1 MSAAVLLAN
10 RTMLNAAAT
19 LAEEVEQIMSEARAA
34 LAAAPLVVEEQRQIS
49 RHFEEGR
56 DLDNVRIPLCHAT
69 DHLGCGW
76 ARGYYTTDVARVTC
90 KRCLKSLAKKPKKVT
105 R

>member
-1 MSAAVLLAN
+1 MSAAVSRA
-10 RTMLNAAAT
+10 TATTFNAAAT

-49 RHFEEGR
+49 RHFEEAK
-56 DLDNVRIPLCHAT
+56 DLDDARIPLCHAT
-69 DHLGCGW
+69 DRQGRGW

-90 KRCLKSLAKKPKKVT
+90 KRCLKSLAKKPKKGAQ
-105 R
+105 

>member
-10 RTMLNAAAT
+10 PTMLNAVAT

-49 RHFEEGR
+49 RHFEEAR
-56 DLDNVRIPLCHAT
+56 DLDNARIPLCHAT
-69 DHLGCGW
+69 DHQGHGW
-76 ARGYYTTDVARVTC
+76 ARGYYTTDVVRVTC
-90 KRCLKSLAKKPKKVT
+90 KRCLKSLAKKSKKVAQ
-105 R
+105 